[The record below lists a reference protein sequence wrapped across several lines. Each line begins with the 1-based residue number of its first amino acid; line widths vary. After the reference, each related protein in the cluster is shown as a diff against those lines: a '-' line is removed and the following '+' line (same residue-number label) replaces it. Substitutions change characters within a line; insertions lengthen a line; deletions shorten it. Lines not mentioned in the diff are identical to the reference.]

1 MGYNAPQPSELFSD
15 AGNGTE
21 VVNRFEAYKG
31 ELAKSAARAATGNF
45 RWGGPASGGGSGR
58 ILEKS
63 TGGQIAE
70 RVANLTKGLTADQL
84 ASMQGDIDAI
94 KGVVEGDLNKDWSLF
109 SPDSAGLVPFDLEA
123 PAKLLVPRMTP
134 LRNRLPRTK
143 GQGTALVTKRITG
156 WSNSG
161 VGGNTDLTAFFSS
174 ESASTAFGPLSL
186 RRPGKI
192 SYTANDK
199 SYTYREQGLSD
210 QVSMLAEFA
219 GRGYQDIRSLS
230 QTALLWAT
238 LGAEERALLFARGT
252 SANGYVGPIAAPV
265 ISSATSTTGGTLAA
279 GTWQIRVTA
288 RSGAAGGAGGGSGE
302 SVVSN
307 ELAQVTTGATS
318 TITVTV
324 GTEPNGAVGYNLYV
338 SLVGGASNSET
349 FQYAFAGNTTTFGAQ
364 IPGGAA
370 QPAAVDS
377 SANALAYDGF
387 LTVQADPTQGGYIKR
402 VNASVLANG
411 DAAWQSAFLTM
422 YGGSLNP
429 GGGGAGNKLLADPD
443 EVWVDGQTRNS
454 IGQWLKLNASTVSYR
469 LVLDAGGSGDA
480 ASGAMVGSAI
490 GGFINQTTGSMANL
504 LVHPYMPLG
513 CSLIRSS
520 SLPAAVPDSNI
531 SNTAEVRNVQ
541 DYMSIDWPVI
551 QMTYDASTYLF
562 GTLVHYAPAWSG
574 LLLGLLP

>member
-1 MGYNAPQPSELFSD
+1 MRATPPPSELFSD
-15 AGNGTE
+15 ARG
-21 VVNRFEAYKG
+21 VAVASRFEAYKSALA
-31 ELAKSAARAATGNF
+31 ESTARAKSGNF
-45 RWGGPASGGGSGR
+45 RWGGGA

-63 TGGQIAE
+63 TGGKIAE
-70 RVANLTKGLTADQL
+70 RIDKLTKSLTPDQL
-84 ASMQGDIDAI
+84 AGIQDDLVAI
-94 KGVVEGDLNKDWSLF
+94 KGVIAGDVNKDWSLF
-109 SPDSAGLVPFDLEA
+109 SPDSAGLVPFDLET
-123 PAKLLVPRMTP
+123 PAKLLVPRATP

-161 VGGNTDLTAFFSS
+161 VGGNNDLTAFFSS

-186 RRPGKI
+186 RRPAKI

-230 QTALLWAT
+230 QTALLWAQ
-238 LGAEERALLFARGT
+238 LGAEERALLFGRGT
-252 SANGYVGPIAAPV
+252 VANGYVGPIAAPV
-265 ISSATSTTGGTLAA
+265 ITSATSTTGGTLAA

-288 RSGAAGGAGGGSGE
+288 RSGAAGGSGGGVGE

-324 GTEPNGAVGYNLYV
+324 ATEPTGALGYNLYV

-349 FQYAFAGNTTTFGAQ
+349 FQYAFVGNTTTFGVQ
-364 IPGGAA
+364 VPGGAA

-387 LTVQADPTQGGYIKR
+387 LTVQADPTQSGYVKR
-402 VNASVLANG
+402 VNASVLTNG
-411 DAAWQSAFLTM
+411 DAPWQAAFLAL
-422 YGGSLNP
+422 YGGNLNP
-429 GGGGAGNKLLADPD
+429 GGGLAGNKLLADPD

-469 LVLDAGGSGDA
+469 LMLDAGGSGDA
-480 ASGAMVGSAI
+480 AAGTMVGSVI
-490 GGFINQTTGSMANL
+490 SGFINQTTGNMANL
-504 LVHPYMPLG
+504 MVHPYMPLG
-513 CSLIRSS
+513 ASLIRSS
-520 SLPAAVPDSNI
+520 SLPAAVPDSEI

-551 QMTYDASTYLF
+551 QMTYDSSIYLF

-574 LLLGLLP
+574 LLMGLLP

>member
-1 MGYNAPQPSELFSD
+1 MKAVPRPSEMFSD
-15 AGNGTE
+15 ASNSGE
-21 VVNRFEAYKG
+21 VVSRFEAYKTA
-31 ELAKSAARAATGNF
+31 LAETHARSHTGNF
-45 RWGGPASGGGSGR
+45 RWGGGQ
-58 ILEKS
+58 IIEKS
-63 TGGQIAE
+63 TGGRIAE
-70 RVANLTKGLTADQL
+70 RVENLTKSLSPDAL
-84 ASMQGDIDAI
+84 AGIAGDLEAI
-94 KGVVEGDLNKDWSLF
+94 KSAVAGDLNKDWTLF

-123 PAKLLVPRMTP
+123 PAKLLVPRATP
-134 LRNRLPRTK
+134 LRNSLPRTK

-161 VGGNTDLTAFFSS
+161 VGGNTDLTSFFSS
-174 ESASTAFGPLSL
+174 ESASTAFGPVSL

-192 SYTANDK
+192 SYTASDK

-219 GRGYQDIRSLS
+219 GRGFQDIRSLS

-238 LGAEERALLFARGT
+238 LGAEERNLLFARGT
-252 SANGYVGPIAAPV
+252 VANGYVGPIAAPV
-265 ISSATSTTGGTLAA
+265 ITSATSTTGGNLAA

-288 RSGAAGGAGGGSGE
+288 RSGAAGGGGGGVGE

-307 ELAQVTTGATS
+307 ELAQVTTGAAS

-324 GTEPNGAVGYNLYV
+324 ATEPAGALGYNLYV

-349 FQYAFAGNTTTFGAQ
+349 FQYSFIGNTTTFGVQ
-364 IPGGAA
+364 VPGGAA

-387 LTVQADPTQGGYIKR
+387 LTVQADPTQSGYVKR
-402 VNASVLANG
+402 VNTSVLTNG
-411 DAAWQSAFLTM
+411 DAAWQTAFATL
-422 YGGSLNP
+422 YGGNLNP
-429 GGGGAGNKLLADPD
+429 GGGLAGNKLLADPD
-443 EVWVDGQTRNS
+443 EIWVDGQTRNS
-454 IGQWLKLNASTVSYR
+454 IAQWLKLNASTVSYR
-469 LVLDAGGSGDA
+469 LVLDSGGTGDS
-480 ASGAMVGSAI
+480 ASGVMIGSTI

-504 LVHPYMPLG
+504 KVHPYMPLG
-513 CSLIRSS
+513 VSFLRST

-531 SNTAEVRNVQ
+531 TNTAEVRNVQ
-541 DYMSIDWPVI
+541 DYMSVDWPVI

-574 LLLGLLP
+574 LLIGLLP